1 VELRIENLI
10 IEVLIIR
17 DNRFTVV
24 MVTPDRVVIIGKPS
38 AKRCIKIS
46 GDRSQLWPV
55 GVSLR
60 GDVCVVGWA

>member
-1 VELRIENLI
+1 VELWVKNLA

-17 DNRFTVV
+17 DNRFSDVIV
-24 MVTPDRVVIIGKPS
+24 APDRVAVISKPS

-46 GDRSQLWPV
+46 GNKSQLWPV